1 MSTNWAL
8 PTTISQYSE
17 QSAENAHI
25 RWDDVNNFSSLKY
38 SDGKFVKTERDL
50 LHIAREP
57 KHDITEKTYY
67 LRLTGFTFTNI
78 PNIISGVEMRLTMNR
93 FGRISDDT
101 VQLCLNGDV
110 IGNNFADVNLEP
122 ITVYGSNSDLWDS
135 NINLISIQD
144 ASFGV
149 VLRFKSHP
157 LWPHKHSALIDSVE
171 IRVH

>member
-17 QSAENAHI
+17 PGAENAHV

-57 KHDITEKTYY
+57 KHDIIEKTYY
-67 LRLTGFTFTNI
+67 LRLTGYTFTNI
-78 PNIISGVEMRLTMNR
+78 PTVVSGIEMRLTMNR
-93 FGRISDDT
+93 FGRISDET
-101 VQLCLNGDV
+101 VQLCLNESV
-110 IGNNFADVNLEP
+110 IGNNFADVDLGP
-122 ITVYGSNSDLWDS
+122 IKVYGSISDLWDS
-135 NINLISIQD
+135 NATLLSIQD

-157 LWPHKHSALIDSVE
+157 SWPHKNSALIDAVE